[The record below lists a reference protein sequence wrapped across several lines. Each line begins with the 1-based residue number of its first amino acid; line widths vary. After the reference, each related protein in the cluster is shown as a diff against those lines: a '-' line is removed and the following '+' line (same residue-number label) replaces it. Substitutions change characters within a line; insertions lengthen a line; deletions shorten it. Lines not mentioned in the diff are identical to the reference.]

1 MAIVLVWTF
10 IHHLMKPIHGTY
22 ELGYDNSSL
31 IVANSSMDNTIM
43 GHELLDEPS
52 LIHSNKMTPNETLI
66 SSIHSTSTITTM
78 DHEVGHQFS
87 SDDLS
92 KHQQM
97 PTRIV
102 STHALI
108 LKVVKK
114 RRICYCTYNVN
125 IK

>member
-31 IVANSSMDNTIM
+31 IVANSNMDNTIT
-43 GHELLDEPS
+43 GHELLDDPS
-52 LIHSNKMTPNETLI
+52 LMHSNKMTPSETLI

-78 DHEVGHQFS
+78 DHEVGDQFS
-87 SDDLS
+87 THDLS

-102 STHALI
+102 STYASI
-108 LKVVKK
+108 F
-114 RRICYCTYNVN
+114 
-125 IK
+125 